1 VPFSRAT
8 FGFLS
13 QIAMRFLLLLSPLL
27 LLLLFPMLCQALRF
41 DLPAQQ
47 AQYVEPR
54 CIRNFVNRNVLI
66 VVTATVSGHRGDGQ
80 RVNIDVPLFFFAGIM
95 LMGA

>member
-1 VPFSRAT
+1 MH
-8 FGFLS
+8 FLS
-13 QIAMRFLLLLSPLL
+13 RLSPLL
-27 LLLLFPMLCQALRF
+27 LLLLFPALCQSLRF

-54 CIRNFVNRNVLI
+54 CIRNFVNGDVLI
-66 VVTATVSGHRGDGQ
+66 VVTATVSGQRGDGQ
-80 RVNIDVPLFFFAGIM
+80 RVNIDVLFCFMGIM